1 MLRHIIKVMMPVLI
15 VSSAFVS
22 CHKDSALPG
31 SNIPNHDHMQF
42 TLRDTTHNLTEMR
55 CFTDSFANSPLKV
68 TTIEAFNMADNVDV
82 GEIMMINIYHSKPL
96 KAGDIFMAGT
106 PNANDGAL
114 YNYSSPNYAF
124 GGYTSLQGQPGSVT
138 LTDVTPNYIK
148 GTFSIQLFLFTDFN
162 SNTVTHP
169 ACIITKGSF
178 YATLEK

>member
-1 MLRHIIKVMMPVLI
+1 MLRQIIKVMMPVLI

-42 TLRDTTHNLTEMR
+42 SLRDTTHNLTEMR
-55 CFTDSFANSPLKV
+55 CFTDSFTNSSLKV

-82 GEIMMINIYHSKPL
+82 GEMMMINIFHSIPL
-96 KAGDIFMAGT
+96 KTGDTFMAGT
-106 PNANDGAL
+106 PNANEGAL
-114 YNYSSPNYAF
+114 YNYSSPNYAL

-138 LTDVTPNYIK
+138 LTDVTSNYIK
-148 GTFSIQLFLFTDFN
+148 GTFSIQLFPMSDYY
-162 SNTVTHP
+162 SDTVSPP